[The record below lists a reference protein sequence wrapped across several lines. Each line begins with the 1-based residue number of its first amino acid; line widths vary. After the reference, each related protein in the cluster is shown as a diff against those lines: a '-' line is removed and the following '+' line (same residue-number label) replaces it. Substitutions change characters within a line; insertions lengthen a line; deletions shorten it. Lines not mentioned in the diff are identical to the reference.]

1 MSTHARAIELALTSG
16 RLRAHR
22 FGPAGGPLTLCVHG
36 LSANSRSFDFLGPA
50 LAADGRSVVALDL
63 RGRGWSDV
71 TGLGTY
77 GWRNH
82 ARDVL
87 EAATALGAERFAYV
101 GHSMGAFIGLEV
113 ARQAP
118 ARVERVALVDA
129 IGLPEPASLLPILAA
144 VQRLGSVHADADAYV
159 AAVQRLGIIT
169 PWGPVWEAHYRYDL
183 VPAPGGVRPRTDR
196 AAVLEDMT
204 YGATQVPRAFWP
216 DLTMPSLLVRAGVP
230 LGAGFIVSAGDRDDY
245 LRRVPRAQALDV
257 DANHYAVMT
266 HPATAAALRSFLP

>member
-1 MSTHARAIELALTSG
+1 MSIEPRPIELALTSG

-22 FGPAGGPLTLCVHG
+22 FGPEGGPLTLCVHG
-36 LSANSRSFDFLGPA
+36 LSANSRSYDFLGPE
-50 LAADGRSVVALDL
+50 LAAHGRSVVALDL
-63 RGRGWSDV
+63 RGRGWSDI

-77 GWRNH
+77 GWRHH

-87 EAATALGAERFAYV
+87 EAATRLGAERFEYV

-118 ARVERVALVDA
+118 ARVARTVLIDA

-144 VQRLGSVHADADAYV
+144 VQRLGSVHPSADAYV
-159 AAVQRLGIIT
+159 AAVQRLGVIT
-169 PWGPVWEAHYRYDL
+169 PWGPVWESHYRYDL
-183 VPAPGGVRPRTDR
+183 VPAAGGVRPRTDR
-196 AAVLEDMT
+196 AAVFEDMT

-230 LGAGFIVSAGDRDDY
+230 LGAGFIVSAGDREDY
-245 LRRVPRAQALDV
+245 LRRVPRAQAVDV